1 MIEAR
6 SGNDLMVR
14 LIDGEKLAVS
24 LVALKVNSGVILNGI
39 GMLRKLEMGYWNGAE
54 YDVKR
59 ISEPVELLSLQ
70 GNFAC
75 KGEERVLHCHATVAK
90 RDGTAIGGHVLKATV
105 HNTAEIFV
113 RELPGVR
120 LERRLEE
127 SGLAGLYPRAS

>member
-14 LIDGEKLAVS
+14 LIDGENLAAS
-24 LVALKVNSGVILNGI
+24 LVALKVDSGVILNGI
-39 GMLRKLEMGYWNGAE
+39 GMLRNLEMGYWNGRE

-70 GNFAC
+70 GNFARR
-75 KGEERVLHCHATVAK
+75 GEERMLHCHATVAK

-113 RELPGVR
+113 RELLGVR
-120 LERRLEE
+120 FERRLEE
-127 SGLAGLYPRAS
+127 SGLPGLYPRAN

>member
-1 MIEAR
+1 MIAAR
-6 SGNDLMVR
+6 SENDLIVR
-14 LIDGEKLAVS
+14 LIDGEKLAAS
-24 LVALKVNSGVILNGI
+24 LVALKVDSGVILNGI
-39 GMLRKLEMGYWNGAE
+39 GMLRNLEMGYWNGTE

-75 KGEERVLHCHATVAK
+75 KGEERMLHCHATVAK
-90 RDGTAIGGHVLKATV
+90 RDGTAIGGHVLEATV
-105 HNTAEIFV
+105 HNTAEILV
-113 RELPGVR
+113 RELPGIR

>member
-14 LIDGEKLAVS
+14 LIDGEKLVAS
-24 LVALKVNSGVILNGI
+24 LVALKVDSGVILNGI

-105 HNTAEIFV
+105 HNTVEIFV